1 MKILKASEDFIIEN
15 VQKYHFGEEILAIST
30 NKKIHKSS
38 MLRKLDPVLKDGILR
53 IGGRIDRAPLP
64 YETRHPIILPKC
76 SVVSKLI
83 LADIHERLGH
93 LGKGYVI
100 NDMRETY
107 WIIGAW
113 CSCVAKNYNDKVC
126 YLSQVHG

>member
-1 MKILKASEDFIIEN
+1 M
-15 VQKYHFGEEILAIST
+15 
-30 NKKIHKSS
+30 
-38 MLRKLDPVLKDGILR
+38 LKDGILR
-53 IGGRIDRAPLP
+53 IGVRIDRAPLP
-64 YETRHPIILPKC
+64 YETTHLIILPKC

-107 WIIGAW
+107 WIIGAGVLITTIMTK
-113 CSCVAKNYNDKVC
+113 CVTCRKYR
-126 YLSQVHG
+126 SQAN